1 MLNIVLFG
9 PPGAGKGTQ
18 SEKLISEFQL
28 VHLSTGDILRA
39 EVAAGTELGDE
50 AKKLMDAGILVPD
63 EIVIGMISSK
73 LDQNRNAKG
82 FIFDGFPRT
91 VHQAKALDR
100 LLSDKNTSIT
110 KMISLKVTDEELTER
125 LLARGKETGRPD
137 DQNEE
142 IIRTRIT
149 EYFDKTAPLEDYY
162 SSQDKFEAIDGIGS
176 INEIFYAISNVI
188 KAAQN
193 EREGELVA
201 EGEHHKE
208 ESFVSKVTH
217 IAQVVKNVVSSKLH
231 DVMHPETANGTAKA
245 SAEKLAKKALKKA
258 VAKKVATKV
267 EAATPVKKAAPKK
280 AAPAKAVKKAAPK
293 KAAPKKAAKKVV
305 KKVVKKANS
314 AKASSAKA
322 AKKVVKKAPAKKTAP
337 KKSVK
342 KVVKKTNSA
351 KASSAKAAKKVVK
364 KAVAKKAAKKT
375 APKKGAKKVVKKV
388 VKKAKSVKKVVKKAN
403 SAKASSAKSA
413 KKVSKK
419 TAPKKA
425 AKKVAKKSAP
435 KKVVKK
441 AKSAKKAK
449 SSKKG
454 GKKRK

>member
-39 EVAAGTELGDE
+39 EVAAGTELGAE
-50 AKKLMDAGILVPD
+50 AKKLMDEGILVPD

-73 LDQNRNAKG
+73 LDQHRNAKG

-125 LLARGKETGRPD
+125 LLLRGKETGRPD

-142 IIRTRIT
+142 IIRTRIE
-149 EYFDKTAPLEDYY
+149 EYFTKTAPLEDYY
-162 SSQDKFEAIDGIGS
+162 ASQDKFEAIDGIGS

-188 KAAQN
+188 KAA
-193 EREGELVA
+193 EKELAGDDKEAELVDSEGET
-201 EGEHHKE
+201 HKQSE

-217 IAQVVKNVVSSKLH
+217 IAKVVKDVVSSKIH
-231 DVMHPETANGTAKA
+231 NVMHPEGSNGNGSPAKVSANK
-245 SAEKLAKKALKKA
+245 SEKKAPPKA
-258 VAKKVATKV
+258 
-267 EAATPVKKAAPKK
+267 
-280 AAPAKAVKKAAPK
+280 
-293 KAAPKKAAKKVV
+293 
-305 KKVVKKANS
+305 
-314 AKASSAKA
+314 A
-322 AKKVVKKAPAKKTAP
+322 AKKVVKKAAPAKTTAAKPAKKTAP
-337 KKSVK
+337 KKAAKKAAKKTVK
-342 KVVKKTNSA
+342 KVVKK
-351 KASSAKAAKKVVK
+351 AAPKKVVK
-364 KAVAKKAAKKT
+364 KAVKKVAAKKVAKKVAPKKSTKKIAKKVTKKVIKKAAPKKVVKKAVKKVAAKKAAKK
-375 APKKGAKKVVKKV
+375 A
-388 VKKAKSVKKVVKKAN
+388 
-403 SAKASSAKSA
+403 
-413 KKVSKK
+413 SKK
-419 TAPKKA
+419 SAPKKA

-435 KKVVKK
+435 KKASKKSTPKKTTKKVVKK
-441 AKSAKKAK
+441 AAKKGGAKKAA
-449 SSKKG
+449 KKG

>member
-39 EVAAGTELGDE
+39 EVAAGTELGAE
-50 AKKLMDAGILVPD
+50 AKKLMDEGILVPD

-100 LLSDKNTSIT
+100 LLADKNTSIT

-125 LLARGKETGRPD
+125 LLLRGKETGRPD

-142 IIRTRIT
+142 IIRTRIE
-149 EYFDKTAPLEDYY
+149 EYFTKTAPLEDYY
-162 SSQDKFEAIDGIGS
+162 ASQDKFEAIDGIGS

-188 KAAQN
+188 KAAEKELAGDN
-193 EREGELVA
+193 EEAELVDSEGET
-201 EGEHHKE
+201 HKQTE

-217 IAQVVKNVVSSKLH
+217 IAKVVKDVVSSKLH
-231 DVMHPETANGTAKA
+231 DVLHPEGSNGTAKA
-245 SAEKLAKKALKKA
+245 SAEKLAKKALKK
-258 VAKKVATKV
+258 VVKKVAK
-267 EAATPVKKAAPKK
+267 AAEPAAAKATAAKPAKKAAKK
-280 AAPAKAVKKAAPK
+280 APAK

-305 KKVVKKANS
+305 KKAVKKA
-314 AKASSAKA
+314 APKKA
-322 AKKVVKKAPAKKTAP
+322 AKKIVKKAAP

-342 KVVKKTNSA
+342 KVVKKAVKKVAPKKAAKKAAPKKAAKKSAPKKSA
-351 KASSAKAAKKVVK
+351 KKVTKKVTAKKTTAKKVTKKAAKKVTK
-364 KAVAKKAAKKT
+364 KST
-375 APKKGAKKVVKKV
+375 PKKGAKKVVKKAAKKSAP
-388 VKKAKSVKKVVKKAN
+388 KKASKKA
-403 SAKASSAKSA
+403 
-413 KKVSKK
+413 
-419 TAPKKA
+419 APKKA
-425 AKKVAKKSAP
+425 AKKAT
-435 KKVVKK
+435 
-441 AKSAKKAK
+441 
-449 SSKKG
+449 KKG

>member
-39 EVAAGTELGDE
+39 EVAAGTELGAE
-50 AKKLMDAGILVPD
+50 AKKLMDEGILVPD

-100 LLSDKNTSIT
+100 LLADKNTSIT

-125 LLARGKETGRPD
+125 LLLRGKETGRPD

-142 IIRTRIT
+142 IIRTRIE
-149 EYFDKTAPLEDYY
+149 EYFTKTAPLEDYY
-162 SSQDKFEAIDGIGS
+162 ASQDKFEAIDGIGS

-188 KAAQN
+188 KAAEKELAGDN
-193 EREGELVA
+193 EEAELVDSEGET
-201 EGEHHKE
+201 HKQTE

-217 IAQVVKNVVSSKLH
+217 IAKVVKDVVSSKLH
-231 DVMHPETANGTAKA
+231 DVLRPEGSNGTAKA
-245 SAEKLAKKALKKA
+245 SAEKLAKKALKK
-258 VAKKVATKV
+258 VVKKVAK
-267 EAATPVKKAAPKK
+267 AAEPAAAKATAAKPAKKAAKK
-280 AAPAKAVKKAAPK
+280 APAK

-305 KKVVKKANS
+305 KKAVKKA
-314 AKASSAKA
+314 APKKA
-322 AKKVVKKAPAKKTAP
+322 AKKIVKKAAP

-342 KVVKKTNSA
+342 KVVKKA
-351 KASSAKAAKKVVK
+351 VKKV
-364 KAVAKKAAKKT
+364 APKKAAKKT
-375 APKKGAKKVVKKV
+375 APKKAAKKSAPKKSAKKVTKKVTAKKTTAKKVTKKAAKKVTKKSTPKKGAKKVVKKAAKKSAP
-388 VKKAKSVKKVVKKAN
+388 KKASKKA
-403 SAKASSAKSA
+403 
-413 KKVSKK
+413 
-419 TAPKKA
+419 APKKA
-425 AKKVAKKSAP
+425 AKKAA
-435 KKVVKK
+435 
-441 AKSAKKAK
+441 
-449 SSKKG
+449 KKG